1 MRGVFSRACVEAIA
15 GGARD
20 CDICGMRFSPTPH
33 AHLPGN
39 MFLAR
44 CGYISRLLPP
54 EGFRRKMDALYRS
67 LNVKLGHLV
76 GKGRWSSEHWP
87 GSHPSVRAC
96 DVLDSAYDSGYS
108 QFPRDAY
115 PIKWALAPRYRNGH
129 PYRTRLKRNVRD
141 VVAEWRAVYNETAP
155 ASSLLLRHY
164 VETRQPPIDTRR
176 PGRPGK
182 KNADL
187 PRRKKKSAFQGRP
200 AAAPRPPRKNWSPR
214 EVAAA
219 IADEVG
225 RNH

>member
-1 MRGVFSRACVEAIA
+1 M
-15 GGARD
+15 
-20 CDICGMRFSPTPH
+20 
-33 AHLPGN
+33 
-39 MFLAR
+39 
-44 CGYISRLLPP
+44 
-54 EGFRRKMDALYRS
+54 
-67 LNVKLGHLV
+67 
-76 GKGRWSSEHWP
+76 
-87 GSHPSVRAC
+87 
-96 DVLDSAYDSGYS
+96 
-108 QFPRDAY
+108 
-115 PIKWALAPRYRNGH
+115 APRYRNGH

-141 VVAEWRAVYNETAP
+141 VVAEWRAVYNETPP

-164 VETRQPPIDTRR
+164 VDTRQQPVDTRR

-219 IADEVG
+219 IADEAG

>member
-1 MRGVFSRACVEAIA
+1 MRGVFSRACVEAITE
-15 GGARD
+15 GARD

-67 LNVKLGHLV
+67 LN
-76 GKGRWSSEHWP
+76 
-87 GSHPSVRAC
+87 
-96 DVLDSAYDSGYS
+96 
-108 QFPRDAY
+108 
-115 PIKWALAPRYRNGH
+115 
-129 PYRTRLKRNVRD
+129 
-141 VVAEWRAVYNETAP
+141 
-155 ASSLLLRHY
+155 
-164 VETRQPPIDTRR
+164 
-176 PGRPGK
+176 
-182 KNADL
+182 
-187 PRRKKKSAFQGRP
+187 
-200 AAAPRPPRKNWSPR
+200 RKNWSPR